1 MFEEILAVG
10 VTTPA
15 VTYLAL
21 RERARR
27 RLSRIETA
35 QPGVIAAGAACLAL
49 PAGSDRV
56 APSFD
61 ERLATVARVL
71 PREAFAVVLAAAA
84 RATAAERSY
93 VPGHKKGGTVS
104 YEALHSLAPEIV
116 ALYHSPYLIGLCS
129 ATIGEPV
136 GPTPIRDQ
144 SSCSL
149 LVYDRPGDH
158 IGWHFD
164 HNFYEGRHFTALLPI
179 VNEGPFGLS
188 SARLVCD
195 LEPLREVQTP
205 PNTLV
210 LFEGA
215 RIRHR
220 VTRLR
225 EGERRVLLSM
235 TYCTNPVSSPLKNA
249 ARRVKDTAYYGVRAL
264 WT

>member
-1 MFEEILAVG
+1 MLEEILVG
-10 VTTPA
+10 MTTPA

-27 RLSRIETA
+27 RLARIEAA
-35 QPGVIAAGAACLAL
+35 QSGVIADGARRLAL
-49 PAGSDRV
+49 PATADLV

-61 ERLATVARVL
+61 DRLATVALVL
-71 PREAFAVVLAAAA
+71 PRESFAVVHAAAG
-84 RATAAERSY
+84 RAAAAERSY

-104 YEALHSLAPEIV
+104 YEALHSLAPELV
-116 ALYHSPYLIGLCS
+116 ALYHSTYLIDLCS

-136 GPTPIRDQ
+136 HPTPIRDQ

-158 IGWHFD
+158 IGWHYD
-164 HNFYEGRHFTALLPI
+164 HNFYDGRHFTALLPI

-195 LEPLREVQTP
+195 FEPAHEVQTP

-210 LFEGA
+210 VFEGSCV
-215 RIRHR
+215 RHK

-225 EGERRVLLSM
+225 DGERRVLLSM

-249 ARRVKDTAYYGVRAL
+249 ARRIKDTAYYGVRAL